1 MAGAIGWRPA
11 CEEGVVAVSVA
22 GFAGPEPGSYTA
34 ELDEQARRKGVRPI
48 TSADEL
54 RADVFESDEE
64 LEEFLTD
71 LEMFRHEHQ
80 A

>member
-1 MAGAIGWRPA
+1 
-11 CEEGVVAVSVA
+11 VSVA
-22 GFAGPEPGSYTA
+22 NFAEHEPGSYVA
-34 ELDEQARRKGVRPI
+34 ALDEQARRKGVRPI

-71 LEMFRHEHQ
+71 LTAFRHEHM